1 MADNLTKNIQA
12 ILKERGTAASLT
24 QVQDAL
30 DKLSS
35 PLKNQPKGFTVGNSN
50 VVTPEQVSNVSS
62 GEQWAQSYQ
71 PDPLNVEPRCINR
84 RRKVY
89 RL

>member
-35 PLKNQPKGFTVGNSN
+35 PLITDSLISSSFVKLFTNSKT
-50 VVTPEQVSNVSS
+50 V
-62 GEQWAQSYQ
+62 
-71 PDPLNVEPRCINR
+71 
-84 RRKVY
+84 
-89 RL
+89 